1 MNKIT
6 LSAIL
11 WMVFSPLISNAFD
24 DRTKTDRT
32 ALIDELQRNG
42 AEVQFDSENELN
54 TIRVRSGDFHA
65 WKKIGEFSDV
75 QRLDIAGSS
84 IGDEA
89 IEQLAGLQHLRELY
103 LDATEIT
110 GSSLALIGKFATLE
124 TLSLASIQVAD
135 KDLVGLKG
143 LKSLKRL
150 NLGGTQVTDASL
162 EILRQLNLSW
172 LNLGGSKVTSSGVSK
187 IQQTLATT
195 EIEHE
200 SIVRA
205 ITPTPDLNSNLKPPT
220 NQPANQPALAKPN
233 SPNQPPVDHS
243 RMKDGTPI
251 LAQIVRTG
259 AFVTF
264 RNDDAQ
270 MPIRKIDFCGR
281 KIVDKS
287 LKMLTELEVV
297 DELTIEDTRITND
310 GLRYTAKLTALKSLS
325 ISRSNVSGAALGNL
339 SGLSGLES
347 LVVDDLQIADA
358 NLSPLQKLTN
368 LQTLDLGATQ
378 ISDVGLENIKYWL
391 PNLKK
396 LKLLSNRASASAIQ
410 QIREALP
417 AAMIDIQSYDE
428 TAAASARPQFIA
440 ENTPEADAIL
450 DRWKKRGATVDSD
463 RENPLLVVSFEGA
476 EFSDA
481 DLADIEQ
488 LPNLSTLTLKNRPIT
503 DEGLS
508 HIKSLPRLSAL
519 NLSGTRITDRSLDY
533 LVNFKHLNVL
543 VLTGTEITDDG
554 LKSIGKITSLH
565 SLWLDETS
573 VTDGGLAAL
582 KALNLERL
590 EVPQISER
598 GMPQIA
604 HMTKLTRLELPNVA
618 DNGLEYLKGL
628 KKLDILLLGSK
639 VTDEGM
645 KHLMPLKDNLTV
657 LSLNRAKVTDGGLEL
672 LKDFSRLEF
681 LFLNETS
688 ITDAAFSQ
696 LKSIPKL
703 RRVDLEGTA
712 VTEEAVDKY
721 RKSLPPFR
729 TVNR

>member
-1 MNKIT
+1 MNKI
-6 LSAIL
+6 LLPAIF
-11 WMVFSPLISNAFD
+11 WTVFSPLICKAVD
-24 DRTKTDRT
+24 DRTKTDRD
-32 ALIDELQRNG
+32 ALVNELQRNG
-42 AEVQFDSENELN
+42 VEVQFDAANELN
-54 TIRVRSGDFHA
+54 TIRVRSADFHA
-65 WKKIGEFSDV
+65 WKKIGEISDV
-75 QRLDIAGSS
+75 QRLDLAGSS
-84 IGDEA
+84 IDDEA
-89 IEQLAGLQHLRELY
+89 IEQLAGLKQIRELY

-110 GSSLALIGKFATLE
+110 GSSLARIGKLTTLE
-124 TLSLASIQVAD
+124 TLSIASLHVAD
-135 KDLVGLKG
+135 KDLVGIQG

-150 NLGGTQVTDASL
+150 NLGGTQVTDASIG
-162 EILRQLNLSW
+162 ILRQLNLNW
-172 LNLGGSKVTSSGVSK
+172 LNLNGSKVTSSGVGK
-187 IQQTLATT
+187 IQHALATA

-205 ITPTPDLNSNLKPPT
+205 IAPTPDLNANLKLTT
-220 NQPANQPALAKPN
+220 NKPANQPAKAKPI
-233 SPNQPPVDHS
+233 SADQPPVDHS
-243 RMKDGTPI
+243 KMKDGTPV

-264 RNDDAQ
+264 RNDDPQ
-270 MPIRKIDFCGR
+270 MPIQKINFFGR

-287 LKMLTELEVV
+287 LKPLTELEVI
-297 DELTIEDTRITND
+297 DELTIEDTRVTNE
-310 GLRYTAKLTALKSLS
+310 GLRNVAKLTALKSLS
-325 ISRSNVSGAALGNL
+325 ISGSNVNGTALGNL

-347 LVVDDLQIADA
+347 LVVDDLQISDA
-358 NLSPLQKLTN
+358 ELLPLQKLTK

-378 ISDVGLENIKYWL
+378 ISDAGLENIKRWL

-396 LKLLSNRASASAIQ
+396 LKLLSNHISASSSQ
-410 QIREALP
+410 HFREALP
-417 AAMIDIQSYDE
+417 TAVIDIQPYDE
-428 TAAASARPQFIA
+428 TAFAAARPQFIA

-450 DRWKKRGATVDSD
+450 ERWKKRGATIDSD

-519 NLSGTRITDRSLDY
+519 NLSGTRITDRSLNF
-533 LVNFKHLNVL
+533 LTKFKHLNVL
-543 VLTGTEITDDG
+543 VLTGTKITDEG

-565 SLWLDETS
+565 SLWLDETG
-573 VTDGGLAAL
+573 VTDGGLASL

-598 GMPQIA
+598 GMPQIS
-604 HMTKLTRLELPNVA
+604 HMTKLTRLDIPNVA
-618 DNGLEYLKGL
+618 DAGLEYLKDL

-639 VTDEGM
+639 VTDEGIM
-645 KHLMPLKDNLTV
+645 HLMPLKDNLTV
-657 LSLNRAKVTDGGLEL
+657 LSLNRAKVTDGGLAL
-672 LKDFSRLEF
+672 LKDFGRLEF

-688 ITDAAFSQ
+688 ITDAAFAQ

-712 VTEEAVDKY
+712 VSDEAVDRY